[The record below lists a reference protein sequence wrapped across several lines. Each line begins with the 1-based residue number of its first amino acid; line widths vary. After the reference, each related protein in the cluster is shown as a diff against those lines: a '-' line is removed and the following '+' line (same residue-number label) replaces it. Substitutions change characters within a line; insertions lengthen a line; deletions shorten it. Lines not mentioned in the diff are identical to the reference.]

1 MVPWIAFHPDVSQM
15 LNMVFLKVGCS
26 YNTERVSVVV
36 GRGSKEKVYLE
47 KWIQWKAWRMS
58 PEHETAENIFIF
70 QSLILPDFR
79 SN

>member
-1 MVPWIAFHPDVSQM
+1 M
-15 LNMVFLKVGCS
+15 
-26 YNTERVSVVV
+26 SVVV

-58 PEHETAENIFIF
+58 PEHETAENILIF
-70 QSLILPDFR
+70 QSLILPEFR